1 MSHLPVENATLQGQ
15 IHMLANLKASWEHL
29 CPFYHC
35 HCISHSCWGCSTKAE
50 KEKRI
55 YTEHKDTSQKLSQTS
70 IILHIHLQDLQP
82 LANLLEK
89 LWKCLGCWYLAGTY
103 ERYSA
108 QSVNIALLL
117 KTARAARKVIRALST
132 WRTQL
137 TSSSGDQLQ
146 VLGGLFPH

>member
-1 MSHLPVENATLQGQ
+1 MQNSKDKYTRLQTWKQVGNICALFTTVTASLTLAGAVPQRQ
-15 IHMLANLKASWEHL
+15 R
-29 CPFYHC
+29 
-35 HCISHSCWGCSTKAE
+35 

-82 LANLLEK
+82 LANLEK
-89 LWKCLGCWYLAGTY
+89 LCKCLGCWYLAGTY
-103 ERYSA
+103 ERHSA

-132 WRTQL
+132 WKTQL